1 MKTETTS
8 DARENSETKQAWTEP
23 VLTIMAVEL
32 ETCAMPGTG
41 GDGMAMGGTD
51 LT

>member
-8 DARENSETKQAWTEP
+8 SAGENTETKQAWAELA
-23 VLTIMAVEL
+23 LTTLAVSL

-51 LT
+51 LI